1 MLTTYIQRSPFLFV
15 LSLLLIGGG
24 LWVNI
29 LWLPYGFSLWG
40 WLFNCLPGLALLLTW
55 FLAARHRRKRWR
67 VIGIGAVLTL
77 LITVFVGLINVVGYS
92 FVSAG
97 QPVTDVS
104 QYAEVRSSYSNAP
117 VNHFPETIPPEATD
131 VKFYYRPGALQGP
144 SSIQV
149 WMQLPREMWSR
160 LKAEYETVAQY
171 RYTEEDRNSNA
182 FSSEEEA
189 AAISHVSSFLTSD
202 EHLSFPDS
210 YEILIFGFQDNA
222 DLDLVICYGV
232 ALNADP
238 PEIVYWTNG

>member
-1 MLTTYIQRSPFLFV
+1 MLKTYIRRSPLLFV
-15 LSLLLIGGG
+15 LSILLLGGG
-24 LWVNI
+24 FWVSI
-29 LWLPYGFSLWG
+29 LWLPVLWV

-55 FLAARHRRKRWR
+55 FLAARYRSKRWW

-77 LITVFVGLINVVGYS
+77 LITVPIGLLNLLGYS
-92 FVSAG
+92 FEASTR
-97 QPVTDVS
+97 PVTDVS
-104 QYAEVRSSYSNAP
+104 QYAEVRSSYGNAP
-117 VNHFPETIPPEATD
+117 VSHFPETIPPEATN
-131 VKFYYRPGALQGP
+131 VKFYYRPGAFQGS

-149 WMQLPREMWSR
+149 RMQLPPEMWSR
-160 LKAEYETVAQY
+160 LKAEYEAVAQY
-171 RYTEEDRNSNA
+171 RYTGEDRNSRS

-189 AAISHVSSFLTSD
+189 AAISHVSWFLTSD
-202 EHLSFPDS
+202 EYSSFPDS